1 VVGAPYDGP
10 VNSRRPVA
18 PIGAASSSRFGR
30 LARTHAAMAA
40 GDAAMA
46 VALADSV
53 LFSLDADAARSRVLL
68 FLGISF
74 VPFLFVAPLIGPAID
89 RMKGGR
95 RLVVQIV
102 TVVRVVLS
110 VLMAFNADS
119 LLLFPLAFMALVA
132 QKTYAISKS
141 ALVPTVVRSEEELVE
156 ANSKLGLI
164 SGLVGA
170 VAIVPAGVL
179 QTTIGAE
186 ATLLYA
192 AVIFCAAFLAATRLP
207 REVIADRSADRT
219 EEAELSSDRVVLAS
233 NAMLLLRASAG
244 FTFFHL
250 FFWFRAQDAG
260 LVWFGL
266 SLGFASLLTMTGNA
280 VAPLIRSRVREE
292 TMLVSALSLLALA
305 GLGTAV
311 LGGVVSGMLLA
322 GSVNFAA
329 AIGRLAFE
337 AVVQRDAPDA
347 NRGRAFAQFETRFQ
361 LGWVAAG
368 VVPVLLQMPGRLGFV
383 MVGVGALAA
392 TVVYAVGTRAVD
404 SGRRAPSRLRA
415 ARAARDH
422 RGANRGAGRGGRPSR
437 PARRPVGPPL
447 SERPSSGR
455 AAGAVP
461 PPPAGGGPPV
471 VPPPPPPPP
480 PPPARGR
487 GRGSGRRRDGQVPP
501 RVARPGAAPPS
512 GDRSTPDRG
521 RDRSGSDRPPR
532 RPAPPT
538 PPRAGRS
545 EP

>member
-1 VVGAPYDGP
+1 MSTRPPA
-10 VNSRRPVA
+10 RRPA
-18 PIGAASSSRFGR
+18 PRGIAAGGSRFGR

-89 RMKGGR
+89 RMAGGR
-95 RLVVQIV
+95 RLVIQSI

-110 VLMAFNADS
+110 ILMAFNADS
-119 LLLFPLAFMALVA
+119 LLLFPLAFVAMVA

-179 QTTIGAE
+179 QKTIGAE

-192 AVIFCAAFLAATRLP
+192 AAIFGFAFVAATRLP
-207 REVIADRSADRT
+207 REVIAARSAGDD
-219 EEAELSSDRVVLAS
+219 EEIELHSDRVVLAS
-233 NAMLLLRASAG
+233 TAMLLLRASAG

-250 FFWFRAQDAG
+250 FFWFRAQEAG

-280 VAPLIRSRVREE
+280 VAPLVRSKLREE
-292 TMLVSALSLLALA
+292 TMLVAALTVIAVAGFGTSL
-305 GLGTAV
+305 
-311 LGGVVSGMLLA
+311 LGGVIAGMLLA

-347 NRGRAFAQFETRFQ
+347 NRGRAFAQFETKFQ
-361 LGWVAAG
+361 LGWVGAG
-368 VVPVLLQMPGRLGFV
+368 LVPVVLQMPGRLGFV
-383 MVGVGALAA
+383 MVGIAA
-392 TVVYAVGTRAVD
+392 VSVAVYYVVGTRAVD
-404 SGRRAPSRLRA
+404 SGRTVPHLF
-415 ARAARDH
+415 AR
-422 RGANRGAGRGGRPSR
+422 R
-437 PARRPVGPPL
+437 PARRAGTRGAGTR
-447 SERPSSGR
+447 RPATARSGAAGR
-455 AAGAVP
+455 APAVAGRPAVP
-461 PPPAGGGPPV
+461 PPP
-471 VPPPPPPPP
+471 
-480 PPPARGR
+480 
-487 GRGSGRRRDGQVPP
+487 
-501 RVARPGAAPPS
+501 
-512 GDRSTPDRG
+512 
-521 RDRSGSDRPPR
+521 
-532 RPAPPT
+532 PAPPRGR
-538 PPRAGRS
+538 RAPSRQRRPDPVGPAADRS
-545 EP
+545 LRDRAPDR

>member
-1 VVGAPYDGP
+1 
-10 VNSRRPVA
+10 
-18 PIGAASSSRFGR
+18 
-30 LARTHAAMAA
+30 MAA

-89 RMKGGR
+89 RMAGGR
-95 RLVVQIV
+95 RLVIQVI

-110 VLMAFNADS
+110 ILMAFNADS
-119 LLLFPLAFMALVA
+119 LLLFPLAFVAMVA

-179 QTTIGAE
+179 QKTIGAE

-192 AVIFCAAFLAATRLP
+192 AAIFGFAFVAATRLP
-207 REVIADRSADRT
+207 REVIAARSAGDD
-219 EEAELSSDRVVLAS
+219 EEIELHSDRVVLAS
-233 NAMLLLRASAG
+233 AAMLLLRASAG

-250 FFWFRAQDAG
+250 FFWFRAQEAG

-280 VAPLIRSRVREE
+280 VAPLVRSKLREE
-292 TMLVSALSLLALA
+292 TMLVAALTVVAVAGFGTSL
-305 GLGTAV
+305 
-311 LGGVVSGMLLA
+311 LGGVVAGMLLA
-322 GSVNFAA
+322 GSVSFAA

-361 LGWVAAG
+361 LGWVGAG
-368 VVPVLLQMPGRLGFV
+368 LVPVVLQMPGRLGFV
-383 MVGVGALAA
+383 MVGIAA
-392 TVVYAVGTRAVD
+392 GSVAVYYVIGTRAVD
-404 SGRRAPSRLRA
+404 SGRTVPHPF
-415 ARAARDH
+415 AR
-422 RGANRGAGRGGRPSR
+422 R
-437 PARRPVGPPL
+437 PARRGGTRGAGAR
-447 SERPSSGR
+447 RPATPQPGAAGR
-455 AAGAVP
+455 APAVAGRP
-461 PPPAGGGPPV
+461 G
-471 VPPPPPPPP
+471 VPPPPPAPP
-480 PPPARGR
+480 RGR
-487 GRGSGRRRDGQVPP
+487 RAPSSSRRPDQVD
-501 RVARPGAAPPS
+501 RAA
-512 GDRSTPDRG
+512 DRSPRDRAP
-521 RDRSGSDRPPR
+521 DRSGSDRPP
-532 RPAPPT
+532 PPPV
-538 PPRAGRS
+538 PPRPRPDGRS
-545 EP
+545 AP